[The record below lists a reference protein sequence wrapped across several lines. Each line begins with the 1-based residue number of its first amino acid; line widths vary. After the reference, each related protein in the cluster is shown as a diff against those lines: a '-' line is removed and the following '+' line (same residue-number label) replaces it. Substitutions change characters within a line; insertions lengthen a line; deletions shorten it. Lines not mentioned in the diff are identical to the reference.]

1 MRKLFSFIA
10 AVLFA
15 GSMMANPYTLTF
27 NYYDNAGSDKSSAE
41 TTLDG
46 LFDAASMN
54 YVDATADFT
63 IDKVYLGR
71 KYKDKVSG
79 DSIFSNV
86 KFGSSSAA
94 GTLKFALKDM
104 AVDSV
109 IFRAAMYGD
118 SEGSDGFSVNG
129 TAFTLSA
136 GNKTFENLKYVP
148 AGDITALEIVQ
159 TKASKGRFYLTSITV
174 YPKQGGVT
182 PPAPEDT
189 WTVAGEPTTA
199 FGSSWTPSDAS
210 NDMVKQED
218 GSYKW
223 ERTGLELG
231 AGTIKFKVVK
241 NHAWDEA
248 YPAQNYELA
257 IAEAGIYTITITF
270 EPANENN
277 VSAVATKTGE
287 AVVVPTVVMHGQFAS
302 NDWADTEAFA
312 KSEDK
317 KTATLKLTLEA
328 KTIEF
333 GMKFDGSWKANGAN
347 ITREAASTSLAEGS
361 GNMHLVADVAGEYT
375 FTYTYETQVLAVTYP
390 AEAPVVTPITCAA
403 VYALEKNAEVA
414 LNDVVVTYVN
424 GKNVWVKDAT
434 GAMLL
439 YLAANATWSEGD
451 VLAGVEGVVDIYN
464 GLYEVKPNADQAA
477 AVVATPGEA
486 PEPELLT
493 VITDADVNKYIIIEG
508 VTAEGEFV
516 EGTVS
521 NINITMGDATY
532 TLRNNFKNAY
542 TFEAGSTYTVLAV
555 VSYYKTGIQL
565 YFIDAEEEGGQSDLN
580 YDYEPTTVSTFDVTI
595 ASVSVKDLVA
605 DYGVIIFELEDAD
618 GAYFAYLEL
627 ISSTS
632 EPATGTYPI
641 NFTEQDGTFYAS
653 PGGDDQYDYGC
664 YFGVMEGEYYNPY
677 YMVSGSVEIA
687 EDGMTVNATSYNG
700 STIKLTYKAP
710 EEAIDNTEVKA
721 SAVKFLQ
728 NDQLIIEKNGVRYN
742 VNGQQIR

>member
-15 GSMMANPYTLTF
+15 GSMMADSYTISFKETGTDSDSNTGLTSTTPADYIATGAEYVTSVAATGKVYNARTGRGLKFGNSSNPGAVTLTLAAPVQATSIVVQARAY
-27 NYYDNAGSDKSSAE
+27 NDTEKSLKIQDKEDYQATTTVAE
-41 TTLDG
+41 YTYTY
-46 LFDAASMN
+46 AE
-54 YVDATADFT
+54 ATEIST
-63 IDKVYLGR
+63 ITV
-71 KYKDKVSG
+71 
-79 DSIFSNV
+79 
-86 KFGSSSAA
+86 
-94 GTLKFALKDM
+94 
-104 AVDSV
+104 
-109 IFRAAMYGD
+109 
-118 SEGSDGFSVNG
+118 G
-129 TAFTLSA
+129 TASKR
-136 GNKTFENLKYVP
+136 GYV
-148 AGDITALEIVQ
+148 V
-159 TKASKGRFYLTSITV
+159 SVTV
-174 YPKQGGVT
+174 NYGGGVT
-182 PPAPEDT
+182 PPTPEDT

-403 VYALEKNAEVA
+403 VYALEKNAEVT

-439 YLAANATWSEGD
+439 YLAADATWSAGD

-464 GLYEVKPNADQAA
+464 GLYEVKPSADQAA

-493 VITDADVNKYIIIEG
+493 VITDADVNKYIVIEG

-516 EGTVS
+516 EGTAS
-521 NINITMGDATY
+521 NITITMGDATY

-542 TFEAGSTYTVLAV
+542 TFEAGSTYTVLAL

-565 YFIDAEEEGGQSDLN
+565 YFIDAEDEGGQSDLS

-595 ASVSVKDLVA
+595 ASVSVKDYVA
-605 DYGVIIFELEDAD
+605 DYGVIAYELEDAD

-632 EPATGTYPI
+632 EPATGIYPI

-664 YFGVMEGEYYNPY
+664 YFGVMDGEYYNPY

>member
-15 GSMMANPYTLTF
+15 GSMMADSYTISFKETGTDSDSNTGLTSTTPADYIATGAEYVTSVAATGKVYNARTGRGLKFGNSSNPGAVTLTLAAPVQATSIVVQARAY
-27 NYYDNAGSDKSSAE
+27 NDTEKSLKIQDKEDYQATTTVAE
-41 TTLDG
+41 YTYTY
-46 LFDAASMN
+46 AE
-54 YVDATADFT
+54 ATEIST
-63 IDKVYLGR
+63 ITV
-71 KYKDKVSG
+71 
-79 DSIFSNV
+79 
-86 KFGSSSAA
+86 
-94 GTLKFALKDM
+94 
-104 AVDSV
+104 
-109 IFRAAMYGD
+109 
-118 SEGSDGFSVNG
+118 G
-129 TAFTLSA
+129 TASKR
-136 GNKTFENLKYVP
+136 GYV
-148 AGDITALEIVQ
+148 V
-159 TKASKGRFYLTSITV
+159 SVTV
-174 YPKQGGVT
+174 NYGGGVT
-182 PPAPEDT
+182 PPTPEDT

-403 VYALEKNAEVA
+403 VYALEKNAEVT

-439 YLAANATWSEGD
+439 YLAADATWSAGD

-464 GLYEVKPNADQAA
+464 GLYEVKPSADQAA

-493 VITDADVNKYIIIEG
+493 VITDADVNKYIVIEG

-516 EGTVS
+516 EGTAS
-521 NINITMGDATY
+521 NITITMGDATY

-542 TFEAGSTYTVLAV
+542 TFEAGSTYTVLAL

-565 YFIDAEEEGGQSDLN
+565 YFIDAEDEGGQSDLS

-595 ASVSVKDLVA
+595 ASVSVKDYVA
-605 DYGVIIFELEDAD
+605 DYGVITFELEDAD

-632 EPATGTYPI
+632 EPATGIYPI

-664 YFGVMEGEYYNPY
+664 YFGVMDGEYYNPY

>member
-1 MRKLFSFIA
+1 
-10 AVLFA
+10 
-15 GSMMANPYTLTF
+15 MANPYTLTF
-27 NYYDNAGSDKSSAE
+27 NYYDNTGSDKSSAE

-79 DSIFSNV
+79 DSIFSNI
-86 KFGSSSAA
+86 KFGSSSVA

-118 SEGSDGFSVNG
+118 AEGSDGFSVNG

-136 GNKTFENLKYVP
+136 GNKSFENLKYVP

-182 PPAPEDT
+182 PPAPEHT
-189 WTVAGEPTTA
+189 YTVAGGSDVLFGTTWA
-199 FGSSWTPSDAS
+199 PANTA
-210 NDMVKQED
+210 NDMTLVE
-218 GSYKW
+218 GLYTW
-223 ERTGLELG
+223 EKTELTLA
-231 AGTIKFKVVK
+231 AGNIEFKVCED
-241 NHAWDEA
+241 HAWTNCWPSE
-248 YPAQNYELA
+248 NYQLN
-257 IAEAGIYTITITF
+257 IAEAGIYTVTITF
-270 EPANENN
+270 NAETKEVA
-277 VSAVATKTGE
+277 AVATKTGE
-287 AVVVPTVVMHGQFAS
+287 AVVIPTVAMHGNFLGS
-302 NDWADTEAFA
+302 WADTENFA
-312 KSEDK
+312 VAQDNAS
-317 KTATLKLTLEA
+317 ASLTLTLAEGNY
-328 KTIEF
+328 EF
-333 GMKFDGSWKANGAN
+333 GMRIGGSGNWTANGAN
-347 ITREAASTSLAEGS
+347 LTREANTTNLAEGS
-361 GNMHLVADVAGEYT
+361 GNMHIAADVAGDYV
-375 FTYTYETQVLAVTYP
+375 FTYTYETQILEVVYP
-390 AEAPVVTPITCAA
+390 EIAPVVTPITCAA

-439 YLAANATWSEGD
+439 YLAADATWSAGD

-464 GLYEVKPNADQAA
+464 GLYEVKPSADQAA

-516 EGTVS
+516 EGTAS
-521 NINITMGDATY
+521 NITITMGDATY

-542 TFEAGSTYTVLAV
+542 TFEAGSTYTVLAL

-565 YFIDAEEEGGQSDLN
+565 YFIDAEDEGGQSDLN

-595 ASVSVKDLVA
+595 ASVSVKDYVA
-605 DYGVIIFELEDAD
+605 DAGVILFELEDAD

-664 YFGVMEGEYYNPY
+664 YFGVMNGEYYNPY
-677 YMVSGSVEIA
+677 YMVSGTVEIA

-742 VNGQQIR
+742 ANGQQIR

>member
-27 NYYDNAGSDKSSAE
+27 NYYDNTGSDKSSAE
-41 TTLDG
+41 TKLNG
-46 LFDAASMN
+46 LFDAASLN
-54 YVDATADFT
+54 YVDTTADFT

-79 DSIFSNV
+79 DSIFSNI
-86 KFGSSSAA
+86 KFGSSSAV

-136 GNKTFENLKYVP
+136 GNKSFENLKYVP

-182 PPAPEDT
+182 PPAPEHT
-189 WTVAGEPTTA
+189 YTVAGGSDVLFGTTWA
-199 FGSSWTPSDAS
+199 PANTA
-210 NDMVKQED
+210 NDMTLVE
-218 GSYKW
+218 GLYTW
-223 ERTGLELG
+223 EKTELTLA
-231 AGTIKFKVVK
+231 AGNIEFKVCED
-241 NHAWDEA
+241 HAWTNCWPSE
-248 YPAQNYELA
+248 NYQLN
-257 IAEAGIYTITITF
+257 IAEAGIYTVTITF
-270 EPANENN
+270 NAETKEVA
-277 VSAVATKTGE
+277 AVATKTGE
-287 AVVVPTVVMHGQFAS
+287 AVVIPTVAMHGNFLGS
-302 NDWADTEAFA
+302 WADTENFA
-312 KSEDK
+312 VAQGNAS
-317 KTATLKLTLEA
+317 ASLTLTLAEGNY
-328 KTIEF
+328 EF
-333 GMKFDGSWKANGAN
+333 GMRIGGSGNWTANGAN
-347 ITREAASTSLAEGS
+347 LTREANTTNLAEGS
-361 GNMHLVADVAGEYT
+361 GNMHIAADVAGDYV
-375 FTYTYETQVLAVTYP
+375 FTYTYETQILEVVYP
-390 AEAPVVTPITCAA
+390 EIAPVVTPITCAA

-439 YLAANATWSEGD
+439 YLAADATWSAGD

-464 GLYEVKPNADQAA
+464 GLYEVKPSADQAA

-516 EGTVS
+516 EGTAS
-521 NINITMGDATY
+521 NITITMGDATY

-542 TFEAGSTYTVLAV
+542 TFEAGSTYTVLAL

-565 YFIDAEEEGGQSDLN
+565 YFIDAEDEGGQSDLN

-595 ASVSVKDLVA
+595 ASVSVKDYVA
-605 DYGVIIFELEDAD
+605 DAGVILFELEDAD

-664 YFGVMEGEYYNPY
+664 YFGVMDGEYYNPY

>member
-1 MRKLFSFIA
+1 
-10 AVLFA
+10 
-15 GSMMANPYTLTF
+15 
-27 NYYDNAGSDKSSAE
+27 
-41 TTLDG
+41 
-46 LFDAASMN
+46 
-54 YVDATADFT
+54 
-63 IDKVYLGR
+63 
-71 KYKDKVSG
+71 
-79 DSIFSNV
+79 
-86 KFGSSSAA
+86 
-94 GTLKFALKDM
+94 
-104 AVDSV
+104 
-109 IFRAAMYGD
+109 
-118 SEGSDGFSVNG
+118 
-129 TAFTLSA
+129 
-136 GNKTFENLKYVP
+136 
-148 AGDITALEIVQ
+148 
-159 TKASKGRFYLTSITV
+159 
-174 YPKQGGVT
+174 
-182 PPAPEDT
+182 
-189 WTVAGEPTTA
+189 
-199 FGSSWTPSDAS
+199 
-210 NDMVKQED
+210 
-218 GSYKW
+218 
-223 ERTGLELG
+223 
-231 AGTIKFKVVK
+231 
-241 NHAWDEA
+241 
-248 YPAQNYELA
+248 
-257 IAEAGIYTITITF
+257 
-270 EPANENN
+270 
-277 VSAVATKTGE
+277 
-287 AVVVPTVVMHGQFAS
+287 VVVPTVVMHGQFAS

-390 AEAPVVTPITCAA
+390 EIAPVVTPITCAA
-403 VYALEKNAEVA
+403 VYALEKNAEVT

-439 YLAANATWSEGD
+439 YLAADATWSEGD
-451 VLAGVEGVVDIYN
+451 VLAGVAGVVDIYN

-516 EGTVS
+516 EGTAS
-521 NINITMGDATY
+521 NITITMGDATY

-542 TFEAGSTYTVLAV
+542 TFEAGSTYTVLAL

-565 YFIDAEEEGGQSDLN
+565 YFIDAEDEGGQSDLN

-595 ASVSVKDLVA
+595 ASVSVKDYVA
-605 DYGVIIFELEDAD
+605 DAGVILFELEDAD

-664 YFGVMEGEYYNPY
+664 YFGVMNGEYYNPY
-677 YMVSGSVEIA
+677 YMVSGTVEIA

-742 VNGQQIR
+742 ANGQQIR

>member
-15 GSMMANPYTLTF
+15 GSMMADPYTLTF
-27 NYYDNAGSDKSSAE
+27 NYYDNTGSDKSSAE

-79 DSIFSNV
+79 DSIFSNI
-86 KFGSSSAA
+86 KFGSSSVA

-182 PPAPEDT
+182 PPTPEHT
-189 WTVAGEPTTA
+189 YTVAGGSDVLFGTTWA
-199 FGSSWTPSDAS
+199 PANTA
-210 NDMVKQED
+210 NDMTLVE
-218 GSYKW
+218 GLYTW
-223 ERTGLELG
+223 EKTELTLA
-231 AGTIKFKVVK
+231 AGNIEFKVCED
-241 NHAWDEA
+241 HAWTNCWPSE
-248 YPAQNYELA
+248 NYQLN
-257 IAEAGIYTITITF
+257 IAEAGIYTVTITF
-270 EPANENN
+270 NAETKEVA
-277 VSAVATKTGE
+277 AVATKTGE
-287 AVVVPTVVMHGQFAS
+287 AVVIPTVAMHGNFLGS
-302 NDWADTEAFA
+302 WADTENFA
-312 KSEDK
+312 VAQDNAS
-317 KTATLKLTLEA
+317 ASLTLTLAEGNY
-328 KTIEF
+328 EF
-333 GMKFDGSWKANGAN
+333 GMRIGGSGNWTANGAN
-347 ITREAASTSLAEGS
+347 LTREAASTSLAEGS

-390 AEAPVVTPITCAA
+390 EIAPVVTPITCAA

-516 EGTVS
+516 EGSVS

-542 TFEAGSTYTVLAV
+542 TFEAGSTYTVLAI

-565 YFIDAEEEGGQSDLN
+565 YFIDAEEEGGQSDLS

-595 ASVSVKDLVA
+595 ASVSVKDYVA
-605 DYGVIIFELEDAD
+605 NYGVITFELEDAD

-632 EPATGTYPI
+632 EPATGIYPI